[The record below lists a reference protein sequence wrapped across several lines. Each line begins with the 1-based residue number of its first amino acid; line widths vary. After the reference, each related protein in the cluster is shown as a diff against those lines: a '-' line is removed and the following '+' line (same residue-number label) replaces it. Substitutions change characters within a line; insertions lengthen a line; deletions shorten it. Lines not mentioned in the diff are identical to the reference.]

1 MNIISIKIANESR
14 KMFLLELSEAIASS
28 TNKKTFHVH
37 KQLLHRESQQ
47 EAGCK
52 MKAAL
57 GKQVKW
63 GIKQVQ
69 TMNEDGTCNEI
80 LSKND
85 IERVCLQEN
94 SKNLGRHKTPHV
106 CLIHYT
112 IH

>member
-1 MNIISIKIANESR
+1 
-14 KMFLLELSEAIASS
+14 MFLLELSEAIASS

-69 TMNEDGTCNEI
+69 TMNEDRTCNEI